1 MIALLVCSLLA
12 MLFFTVPIFTGLA
25 ICTLV
30 TFAVFFPGQN
40 MDIMMAQS
48 LVKSCDNF
56 SLLAIPFF
64 MLVGTLMSE
73 GGLAK
78 KLVGV
83 AEALTGDKPGGLA
96 NAAILASMLF
106 AAISGSGPATAA
118 AIGGIMIPSMIKQG
132 YDKSYSASLLASGST
147 IGPVI
152 PPSIPMIT
160 YSVAVGCSTVAM
172 FAAGVIPGIAMGV
185 GLMIYNGF
193 VSRKHNY
200 RGNKT
205 YSREEKLKAF
215 KSGIPALLMP
225 IIVLGGIYSG
235 IFTPTESAVVG
246 CAYTLLVSGLVYKTL
261 TWKGLK
267 AALID
272 AGISSATIMLLFG
285 GANTFGRILTL
296 GNVPNQIVNAI
307 FSFTSS
313 KVIILLIINVLLL
326 LAGMFIDT
334 NSCVVLFSPI
344 IVPLMISLGYNEITA
359 GVMIVVNLCIGM
371 VTPPMGPDL
380 FITMKIADTPLQ
392 KALPSAVAQIGIMY
406 LVLAILVIFPQS
418 IEIIPKLLGL
428 M

>member
-1 MIALLVCSLLA
+1 MIAVLICSLLV
-12 MLFFTVPIFTGLA
+12 MLVFTVPIFAALA
-25 ICTLV
+25 ICTLIV
-30 TFAVFFPGQN
+30 FGMFFPGQN
-40 MDIMMAQS
+40 MDIMMAQT
-48 LVKSCDNF
+48 LVKCCDSF
-56 SLLAIPFF
+56 PLMAIPFF

-73 GGLAK
+73 GGLAR
-78 KLVGV
+78 KLVNV
-83 AEALTGDKPGGLA
+83 AEVLTGDRPGGLA

-132 YDKSYSASLLASGST
+132 YDRSFSASLLASSST

-160 YSVAVGCSTVAM
+160 YSACIGCSTVAM

-185 GLMIYNGF
+185 GLMIYNTL
-193 VSRKHNY
+193 VSRKNDY
-200 RGNKT
+200 RGNKSYT
-205 YSREEKLKAF
+205 SREKTEAL

-225 IIVLGGIYSG
+225 VIVLGGIYSG

-246 CAYTLLVSGLVYKTL
+246 CVYTLLVSAFVYKSL
-261 TWKGLK
+261 SWEGLK
-267 AALID
+267 AALVD

-285 GANTFGRILTL
+285 GANTFGRVLTL
-296 GNVPNQIVNAI
+296 GNVPNQIVDAI
-307 FSFTSS
+307 FSFTSN
-313 KVIILLIINVLLL
+313 KFLILLIINILLL

-344 IVPLMISLGYNEITA
+344 IVPLMTAMGYDLITA
-359 GVMIVVNLCIGM
+359 GVMIVVNLCIAM

-392 KALPSAVAQIGIMY
+392 KVLPSATIQIGIMY
-406 LVLAILVIFPQS
+406 LVLAILVLFPVT
-418 IEIIPKLLGL
+418 ITFIPKLLGL